1 MQKMEKSIFG
11 DEYLAVNT
19 LLKELR
25 KAAGITQMQMAELLN
40 LTQSLFSKYER
51 GEVRLDIIQ
60 LRTIVMKLGLTLP
73 QFSEMLEER
82 LIEAST
88 VSPRRKPSIRR

>member
-1 MQKMEKSIFG
+1 MEKSIFG
-11 DEYLAVNT
+11 DEYLVVNT

-25 KAAGITQMQMAELLN
+25 KAAGITQIQMAELLN

-60 LRTIVMKLGLTLP
+60 LRTIVMKLGLTLA

-82 LIEAST
+82 LIAAAK
-88 VSPRRKPSIRR
+88 VAPRRKSPTRR

>member
-1 MQKMEKSIFG
+1 MEKSIFG
-11 DEYLAVNT
+11 DEYLVVNT

-25 KAAGITQMQMAELLN
+25 KAAGITQIQMAELLN

-82 LIEAST
+82 LIAEAK
-88 VSPRRKPSIRR
+88 VSPRRKPPTRR

>member
-1 MQKMEKSIFG
+1 MEKSIFG
-11 DEYLAVNT
+11 DEYLVVNT

-25 KAAGITQMQMAELLN
+25 KAAGITQIQMAELLD

-73 QFSEMLEER
+73 QFSGMLEER
-82 LIEAST
+82 LIAAAK
-88 VSPRRKPSIRR
+88 VSPRRKPPTRR

>member
-1 MQKMEKSIFG
+1 MEKSIFS
-11 DEYLAVNT
+11 DEYLVVNT

-25 KAAGITQMQMAELLN
+25 KAAGITQIQMAELLN

-82 LIEAST
+82 LISAAKA
-88 VSPRRKPSIRR
+88 SPRREPRARR

>member
-1 MQKMEKSIFG
+1 MEKSIFS
-11 DEYLAVNT
+11 DEYSVVST

-25 KAAGITQMQMAELLN
+25 IAAGITQVQMAGLLS

-60 LRTIVMKLGLTLP
+60 LRTIVMQLGLTLP
-73 QFSEMLEER
+73 QFSEMLEHR
-82 LIEAST
+82 LKPATKEAPKRK
-88 VSPRRKPSIRR
+88 SPARRK

>member
-1 MQKMEKSIFG
+1 MEKSIFG
-11 DEYLAVNT
+11 DEYLVVNT

-25 KAAGITQMQMAELLN
+25 KAAGITQIQMAELLD

-82 LIEAST
+82 LIAAAK
-88 VSPRRKPSIRR
+88 VSPRRKSPTRR

>member
-1 MQKMEKSIFG
+1 MEKSIFS
-11 DEYLAVNT
+11 DEYSVVST

-25 KAAGITQMQMAELLN
+25 IEAGITQVQMAGLLN

-60 LRTIVMKLGLTLP
+60 LRTIVIQLGLTLP

-82 LIEAST
+82 LIAAAK
-88 VSPRRKPSIRR
+88 VSPRRKSPTRG

>member
-1 MQKMEKSIFG
+1 MEKSTFS
-11 DEYLAVNT
+11 DEYSVVST

-25 KAAGITQMQMAELLN
+25 IAAGITQVQMAGLLN

-60 LRTIVMKLGLTLP
+60 LRTIVMQLGLTLP

-82 LIEAST
+82 LKPST
-88 VSPRRKPSIRR
+88 KQAPQRKPPARRK

>member
-1 MQKMEKSIFG
+1 MEKSIFG
-11 DEYLAVNT
+11 DEYLVVNT

-25 KAAGITQMQMAELLN
+25 KAAGITQIQMAELLD

-82 LIEAST
+82 LVAAANVST
-88 VSPRRKPSIRR
+88 RRKSPTRR